1 MFLSPAE
8 CFILGRIAAAWP
20 LRERQLSGSVISPS
34 LFRVIN
40 QVFDDFGLER
50 VGPPEKWWDRADC
63 LPADVVWREM
73 EKAKRTSEFMSTE
86 TGFPGVPTV
95 AIGLSTSEKGTM
107 FVERTDG
114 RICGWRLEPPRT
126 GLYLMLMRWLRPF
139 VGPSPQL
146 WAVLHEGP
154 WPAIVEDWRT
164 MTGVKLRY
172 PHFPFADDT
181 PGDVHAVLEAA
192 ANEAGSME
200 AYRLGRI
207 TGTVDYELEEQAA
220 LAGLRPLIF
229 KCLKRYR
236 RPADEAVI
244 EAFERAKAIMVSD
257 TAEEMARSDLH
268 VASLYRMAKRELFDY
283 EGEIYDLEVLT
294 FAITLA
300 NERTQRASSY
310 LYGMLHAAG
319 A

>member
-8 CFILGRIAAAWP
+8 VFILGRIAAAWP
-20 LRERQLSGSVISPS
+20 LREQRLSGSVIPPS

-40 QVFDDFGLER
+40 QVFDDFGLDR
-50 VGPPEKWWDRADC
+50 VGPPEEWWDRADD

-73 EKAKRTSEFMSTE
+73 EKAERTTEVMSTKG
-86 TGFPGVPTV
+86 GFPGVPTM
-95 AIGLSTSEKGTM
+95 AIGLSPSEQGTM

-114 RICGWRLEPPRT
+114 RICGWRIEPPRT

-154 WPAIVEDWRT
+154 WPATVEEWRT
-164 MTGVKLRY
+164 MTGVTLRY
-172 PHFPFADDT
+172 PHFPFVDDP
-181 PGDVHAVLEAA
+181 PGEVHGVLEAA

-200 AYRLGRI
+200 AYRLGRM
-207 TGTVDYELEEQAA
+207 TGTIDYELEEQAND
-220 LAGLRPLIF
+220 AGLRPLIF

-236 RPADEAVI
+236 RPEGDVVI
-244 EAFERAKAIMVSD
+244 EAFERAKAIMTSE
-257 TAEEMARSDLH
+257 TAEEVARSDLH

-283 EGEIYDLEVLT
+283 EGEIYDLEILM
-294 FAITLA
+294 FAIILA

-310 LYGMLHAAG
+310 LYGMLHATCG
-319 A
+319 

>member
-20 LRERQLSGSVISPS
+20 LRERMLEGIAMPPS

-50 VGPPEKWWDRADC
+50 VGPPEDWWDRAED

-73 EKAKRTSEFMSTE
+73 EKAKRTNEFMSTKE
-86 TGFPGVPTV
+86 GFPGVPTV

-114 RICGWRLEPPRT
+114 RICGWRLEPPRS

-146 WAVLHEGP
+146 WAILHERP
-154 WPAIVEDWRT
+154 WPAIVEEWRT
-164 MTGVKLRY
+164 MTGVTLRY
-172 PHFPFADDT
+172 PHFPFAEDT
-181 PGDVHAVLEAA
+181 PGDVHAVLETA
-192 ANEAGSME
+192 ANEAESME
-200 AYRLGRI
+200 AYQLGKA
-207 TGTVDYELEEQAA
+207 TGVVDYELEEQAA
-220 LAGLRPLIF
+220 KAGLRLVIF
-229 KCLKRYR
+229 RCLKRYR
-236 RPADEAVI
+236 RPPPDNVL
-244 EAFERAKAIMVSD
+244 EAFDQAKKIMTSAA
-257 TAEEMARSDLH
+257 AEEVMRSDLH
-268 VASLYRMAKRELFDY
+268 VASLYRIATRELLEYD
-283 EGEIYDLEVLT
+283 GEIYDLEILMIGI
-294 FAITLA
+294 ALA

-310 LYGMLHAAG
+310 LYGILHASG